1 MTNDIEKVKLL
12 IIGSGPSG
20 YTAAIYA
27 SRANLHPV
35 LYQKLQ
41 PNEQLTITTEVE
53 NYPGYADG
61 VMGPKM
67 MQNFEAQSR
76 RMGADVRWGMATKVD
91 WPHPGIASGSA
102 ICIAAMLRCG
112 PPCRLAVA
120 PSIRELYFIVWCDEI
135 EQRCAHRFSRVTDYA
150 DFCHSRPAPAP
161 VLMRLP
167 TAGRVM
173 KEEPTGASTYDQ
185 MK

>member
-1 MTNDIEKVKLL
+1 MVRTSLAMAAKQRLNILPCAEVGL
-12 IIGSGPSG
+12 GSSCAGPDS
-20 YTAAIYA
+20 
-27 SRANLHPV
+27 
-35 LYQKLQ
+35 
-41 PNEQLTITTEVE
+41 EC
-53 NYPGYADG
+53 
-61 VMGPKM
+61 
-67 MQNFEAQSR
+67 
-76 RMGADVRWGMATKVD
+76 MATKVD